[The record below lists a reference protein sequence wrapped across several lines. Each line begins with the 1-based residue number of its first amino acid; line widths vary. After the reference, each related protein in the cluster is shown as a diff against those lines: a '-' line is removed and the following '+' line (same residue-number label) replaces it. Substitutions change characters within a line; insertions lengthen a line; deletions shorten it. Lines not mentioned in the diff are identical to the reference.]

1 MKAFEFNS
9 QVLKPLRKRL
19 RNRSTDTER
28 KLWQKL
34 RKRQFHQLRFVRQY
48 SVGSYILD
56 FYCPDIQ
63 IAIELDGGQHL
74 EEKKKKRDQGRSA
87 YLQTEGILVL
97 RFWNHQVFQ
106 NLEGVLKKIESEVIL
121 LKSKSSSM
129 AK

>member
-1 MKAFEFNS
+1 MKTFEFNS

-19 RNRSTDTER
+19 RNHSTDTER

-74 EEKKKKRDQGRSA
+74 EEKKKKQDQERSA
-87 YLQTEGILVL
+87 YLQTKGILVL

-106 NLEGVLKKIESEVIL
+106 NLEAVLKKIEDKVL
-121 LKSKSSSM
+121 LLRSNSSSI